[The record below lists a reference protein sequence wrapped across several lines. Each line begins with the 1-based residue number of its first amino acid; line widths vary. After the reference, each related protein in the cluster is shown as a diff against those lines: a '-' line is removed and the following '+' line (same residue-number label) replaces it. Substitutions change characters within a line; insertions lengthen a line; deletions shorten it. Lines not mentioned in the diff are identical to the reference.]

1 MWKYENADI
10 RNNGYVEIRV
20 WGNIRYKDIQKG
32 TVATVY
38 EIYFVQEKYEATTG
52 HYI

>member
-20 WGNIRYKDIQKG
+20 RYKDTQKG